1 MSELDCMEKYW
12 GCCDSSISTSKFYEF
27 SAKTE
32 EHFEEIEEEIEG
44 LIISGATYSAGTNID
59 ITNNI
64 ISVTGIDTSNFATKE
79 ELATKQ
85 DTLVSGENIKTINGN
100 SILGE
105 GNIEIQGSVVVDP
118 SLDSGSTN
126 PVTNSAITIAIN
138 TISGNTDNKQDKLT
152 EGAFIDIDTNNVISA
167 KIVVLTKE
175 EWAALVDKDA
185 STIYLVKED

>member
-12 GCCDSSISTSKFYEF
+12 GCCDEF

-59 ITNNI
+59 ITDNV

-138 TISGNTDNKQDKLT
+138 TISDNTDNKQDKLT

>member
-59 ITNNI
+59 ITDNV

-138 TISGNTDNKQDKLT
+138 TISDNTDNKQDKLT